1 MMYLFA
7 LVIALIPVYQVIV
20 EDLAAGYELV
30 PAEIV

>member
-1 MMYLFA
+1 MLIFA
-7 LVIALIPVYQVIV
+7 LVLVLIPVYQVIV